1 MIFGTQNLTT
11 YDVAN
16 RTLPQTSDRESE
28 KGKSEKAIPTRKR
41 SNFLTS

>member
-1 MIFGTQNLTT
+1 MIFGTQKVTE
-11 YDVAN
+11 YDVVN

-28 KGKSEKAIPTRKR
+28 KGESQKAIPPKKR

>member
-1 MIFGTQNLTT
+1 MIFGTQNVTE

-16 RTLPQTSDRESE
+16 RTLPQTNDRESE
-28 KGKSEKAIPTRKR
+28 KEESQKATPPRKR